1 MKKQINLQIE
11 GMHCS
16 SCEQIITEDLNALP
30 GLSEV
35 QINQAQKNGSL
46 VIDTELTS
54 VEQVLATITADG
66 FQVQVAAEKIL
77 EDATVDAVPAGE
89 LTVRRE
95 TRASGEST
103 RITLQSRIE
112 AEGDVLEDAQ
122 GRPYFKG
129 KITSDRSVDI
139 ALPAGEPTSER
150 STEKLLQSVNLAR
163 LFDSALGNGNGNGNA
178 HTAALAV
185 VPLAEPQPVPGAVA
199 PVPTLVAKTGQERIS
214 LSLTGMHCA
223 SCAAIIE
230 RVLRKVPGVKQANVN
245 FAAEKAAVTYDVG
258 VIRIASLIEAVKKA
272 GYKAEVVNLADSQF
286 EGRKRAQETAT
297 LWKKF
302 LFSAVL
308 SLPMLYFM
316 LLDFFPGLPGGL
328 LLPPYF
334 GIISLILTTPVQI
347 IIGAGFYRG
356 MWSSLRMKTF
366 NMDSLIAIGTSTAFL
381 YSLVSFIQYV
391 VAMGTPIGIGGK
403 IPELYFETAAFLIT
417 FVVLGKW
424 LEAKAKG
431 RTSEA
436 IQKLMGLQSKTA
448 RVIRNGATLD
458 IAIDQVVTGD
468 VILVR
473 PGEKVPVDGLITK
486 GSSAVDESM
495 ITGESIPLEKKVG
508 DKVIGSTINKAG
520 SFEFTATHVGKETV
534 LAQIIRFI
542 EEAQGSK
549 APIQAFADRIAS
561 WFVPAVIGIAV
572 LTFLVWFLVLQAPLS
587 FSLMAFTAVIVIA
600 CPCALGLATPTA
612 IMVGTGKGAEYGI
625 LIKGGQPLE
634 TAHAIKIVVFDKT
647 GTLTHG
653 KPIVTDVVPL
663 SAHDEDEILLIAG
676 SLERSSEHPLAEAI
690 YHYAQEENAQ
700 LQDVQSFKAIP
711 GHGVEGMINGTRYF
725 LGNRRL
731 MSEVAG
737 LSLDKAT
744 RKLVRLEEQGKTAML
759 LATETEILGAIA
771 VADTLKETSKEAVT
785 KLTKMGIA
793 VYMITG
799 DNERTAR
806 AIAQQVGITNV
817 LAEVLPEEKAS
828 EVKKLQQ
835 GGKKVAM
842 VGDGVNDAPALAQ
855 ADLGITMGSGTD
867 VAMETGGIVI
877 IKNDLNDVITAI
889 ELSRQT
895 YGKIKQNMF
904 FALFYNIIGIP
915 IAARIFVGLGLVLK
929 PELAGLAMALSSI
942 SVVTNSLLL
951 RYFRPRRRN
960 YASLVAPVVMVL
972 LFSLLFFEFA
982 RISSNMSGS
991 ADMKVQA
998 AVTGQT
1004 KAVNATAINTF
1015 IAASGMRVVFAG
1027 NEPKLFLAVNTT
1039 LPQLSAKEGTL
1050 VLQDN
1055 EMILGAAE
1063 AAMMRKEG
1071 LFQNVGDVIGKF
1083 FGLPVMRIVGILE
1096 PTGTLLDNYHL
1107 VSPITLE
1114 ALTTRAE
1121 VQAVLADGNLKLF
1134 YGLTDE
1140 NIPPAFQSQIAKGS
1154 YTTVTVAGKPYVP
1167 IYIGTSEANMML
1179 AEKLFQSA
1187 GDLIKNLFGNNV
1199 IVAGILPVTNSPLDD
1214 MHFIGAEVRLVR

>member
-1 MKKQINLQIE
+1 MKKQLNLQIE

-16 SCEQIITEDLNALP
+16 SCEQIITEDLCALP

-35 QINQAQKNGSL
+35 QISQAQQNGSL
-46 VIDTELTS
+46 VIDTDLTS
-54 VEQVLATITADG
+54 VDQILATIAADG
-66 FQVQVAAEKIL
+66 FQVQVVAEKNLDGASAEPLPVGDLI
-77 EDATVDAVPAGE
+77 
-89 LTVRRE
+89 VRRE
-95 TRASGEST
+95 TRAPGEST
-103 RITLQSRIE
+103 KITLQSRIE
-112 AEGDVLEDAQ
+112 AVGDVLEDAQ
-122 GRPYFKG
+122 GRPYFSG

-139 ALPAGEPTSER
+139 ALPAGEVTSER
-150 STEKLLQSVNLAR
+150 STERLLQSVNLAR
-163 LFDSALGNGNGNGNA
+163 LFDTALGSGNNNGNGHASVLPVAAPVEPLRVDGV
-178 HTAALAV
+178 ALA
-185 VPLAEPQPVPGAVA
+185 
-199 PVPTLVAKTGQERIS
+199 PTLAPKTGQERIS
-214 LSLTGMHCA
+214 LSLSGMHCA

-245 FAAEKAAVTYDVG
+245 FAAEKAAVVYDAG
-258 VIRIASLIEAVKKA
+258 VTSIANLIEAVKRA
-272 GYKAEVVNLADSQF
+272 GYKAEVVNLEDSEF
-286 EGRKRAQETAT
+286 EGRKRAQETAK

-316 LLDFFPGLPGGL
+316 LLDFFPGLPGGT

-334 GIISLILTTPVQI
+334 GIISLILATPVQI

-391 VAMGTPIGIGGK
+391 VAKGTPIGVGGK
-403 IPELYFETAAFLIT
+403 IPELYFETSAFLIT

-436 IQKLMGLQSKTA
+436 IRKLMGLQSKTA
-448 RVIRNGATLD
+448 RVIRNGVTQD
-458 IAIDQVVTGD
+458 IPVDQVISGD
-468 VILVR
+468 LILVR

-486 GSSAVDESM
+486 GFSAVDESM

-520 SFEFTATHVGKETV
+520 SFEFTATHVGSDTV

-549 APIQAFADRIAS
+549 APIQAFADRIAA
-561 WFVPAVIGIAV
+561 WFVPAVIGLAL
-572 LTFLVWFLVLQAPLS
+572 LTFAVWFLILQAPLS

-634 TAHAIKIVVFDKT
+634 TAHAIKVVVFDKT

-653 KPIVTDVVPL
+653 KPVVTDIVPL
-663 SAHDEDEILLIAG
+663 SANDEDEILSLAG

-690 YHYAQEENAQ
+690 YHYAQEENAN
-700 LQDVQSFKAIP
+700 LLDVQSFKAIP
-711 GHGVEGMINGTRYF
+711 GHGVEGLINGTRYF

-731 MSEVAG
+731 MTEVAG
-737 LSLDKAT
+737 LSLDKAM

-759 LATETEILGAIA
+759 LATEHEILGAIA
-771 VADTLKETSKEAVT
+771 VADTLKETSREAVT
-785 KLTKMGIA
+785 KLNKMGIA

-806 AIAQQVGITNV
+806 AIAQQVGISNV
-817 LAEVLPEEKAS
+817 LAEVLPEEKAN

-877 IKNDLNDVITAI
+877 IKNDLNDVISAI

-895 YGKIKQNMF
+895 FGKIKQNMF

-915 IAARIFVGLGLVLK
+915 IAARVFVGLGLVLK

-951 RYFRPRRRN
+951 RYFRPRKRN
-960 YASLVAPVVMVL
+960 YVSLVAPAVMVL

-982 RISSNMSGS
+982 RLSSSMADTSG
-991 ADMKVQA
+991 MKAQT
-998 AVTGQT
+998 AVTGQI
-1004 KAVNATAINTF
+1004 KAANSPVINTF
-1015 IAASGMRVVFAG
+1015 IAASRMRVAFAG
-1027 NEPKLFLAVNTT
+1027 TEPKLFLAVSTA
-1039 LPQLSAKEGTL
+1039 LPQISAKEGTL
-1050 VLQDN
+1050 ALQDN
-1055 EMILGAAE
+1055 EMVLGATEAE
-1063 AAMMRKEG
+1063 MMRKEG
-1071 LFQNVGDVIGKF
+1071 LFKNVGDIIGKF
-1083 FGLPVMRIVGILE
+1083 FDLPTMRIVGILE
-1096 PTGTLLDNYHL
+1096 PTGSLLDNYHL
-1107 VSPITLE
+1107 VNPNTLDT
-1114 ALTTRAE
+1114 LKTQAE
-1121 VQAVLADGNLKLF
+1121 VQAVMAGGDLKLF
-1134 YGLTDE
+1134 YELTDE
-1140 NIPPAFQSQIAKGS
+1140 NIPPAFQSQITKSGYSA
-1154 YTTVTVAGKPYVP
+1154 VTVAGISYVP
-1167 IYIGTSEANMML
+1167 VYLGTNEAKLMQT
-1179 AEKLFQSA
+1179 EKLFQA
-1187 GDLIKNLFGNNV
+1187 VGDLIKNLFGNNM
-1199 IVAGILPVTNSPLDD
+1199 IVAGILPVTNSPLDE
-1214 MHFIGAEVRLVR
+1214 MHFIGAEVRLER